1 MGEETVTHRVY
12 YRATETSE
20 KYTTNHSAHLVDA
33 VVEPPAVDIDT
44 YYLDT

>member
-12 YRATETSE
+12 CRATETSE
-20 KYTTNHSAHLVDA
+20 KVYYNHSAHLLDA
-33 VVEPPAVDIDT
+33 VVKPPGVDIDT